1 MKDRY
6 AILITIV
13 IIIIAVV
20 AANNIMQKANE
31 SISTFREYASY
42 CKLCNNTT
50 IDNKTAC
57 EKCDEWQRIMKNI
70 QT

>member
-13 IIIIAVV
+13 VIIIA
-20 AANNIMQKANE
+20 AIAINNITQKMDE
-31 SISTFREYASY
+31 SISTFKEYAAY
-42 CKLCNNTT
+42 CNLCSNTT

-57 EKCDEWQRIMKNI
+57 EKCDEWQRIMRNI